1 MNKVR
6 KQFIAA
12 AVGSVALIS
21 VAALVGSNVSSNA
34 ALAVGDTPTCTP
46 ISPSQN
52 ADGSWRLAN
61 DCVLPTVT
69 VAGPTTTVTTT
80 VTSSP
85 SVTPTTTPT
94 PTPTP
99 TMGSFPN
106 ASNTGVP
113 AGTVLTI
120 VNGNYTVA
128 AGVTASGLDIRGSVV
143 LMSGATLKNSLVR
156 CVNVS
161 DWCMEL
167 NGKNT
172 ITDTEIGGGANGT
185 TYGPGDAFWSGG
197 SNAGNLFQ
205 RVNIHNTQDGG
216 RVDGGTTVV
225 DSWIH
230 AMPTGDQPI
239 PTAHGDGVQVTSGGN
254 ITYRHNTVEGGNNDS
269 FFVQFSGAEPIG
281 NITVD
286 NCLLI
291 GVSRNGQMSSYGV
304 SIENKNIA
312 ASAVLNVTNNQFAGT
327 FQVGP
332 VNVPAKATATGNTY
346 QSTGQP
352 VPIYRN

>member
-1 MNKVR
+1 MNSRLV
-6 KQFIAA
+6 
-12 AVGSVALIS
+12 
-21 VAALVGSNVSSNA
+21 VAALAAVLGVGGLVAYAVVSPAPA
-34 ALAVGDTPTCTP
+34 ATAPPVFTAAPCTSTTAACTRSHVATVEQFLSSLYPAPTPPATTP
-46 ISPSQN
+46 PASSTP
-52 ADGSWRLAN
+52 A
-61 DCVLPTVT
+61 
-69 VAGPTTTVTTT
+69 TTPPP
-80 VTSSP
+80 TSSP
-85 SVTPTTTPT
+85 PSA
-94 PTPTP
+94 
-99 TMGSFPN
+99 GFPD

-113 AGTVLTI
+113 VGTALTV
-120 VNGNYTVA
+120 VNGSYTVP
-128 AGVTASGLDIRGSVV
+128 AGATATGLDVSGSVI
-143 LMSGATLKNSLVR
+143 LGAGAKLTNSRVR
-156 CVNVS
+156 CINVS

-167 NGKNT
+167 NGQNT
-172 ITDTEIGGGANGT
+172 VSDSEIGGGANGT
-185 TYGPGDAFWSGG
+185 TYGPGNAFWSGG

-216 RVDGGTTVV
+216 RVDGGTTMV
-225 DSWIH
+225 DSWVH

-291 GVSRNGQMSSYGV
+291 GVSRNGQISSYGV

-332 VNVPAKATATGNTY
+332 VNVPAKATVTGNTY
-346 QSTGQP
+346 QATGQP